1 MIFKTLMFSFFLFL
15 SLLLFLFLNIFQLFE
30 IPGEITRK
38 HCFLVSVKSK
48 NFGSGLDR
56 IPAEDAHDRSE
67 PRVFHLGV
75 DRVVQMKMVIHLLY
89 KVTINIIFEVVS
101 KN

>member
-1 MIFKTLMFSFFLFL
+1 
-15 SLLLFLFLNIFQLFE
+15 
-30 IPGEITRK
+30 
-38 HCFLVSVKSK
+38 
-48 NFGSGLDR
+48 
-56 IPAEDAHDRSE
+56 
-67 PRVFHLGV
+67 VFHLGV